1 LPPLNA
7 KSIIGQPFVELTTVD
22 STNIYAMDHLQA
34 NLAAHGTVFFAH
46 HQTAGKGQR
55 SKKWVSEPG
64 INIAMSVIL
73 DCSFLPLTR
82 QFPLSVM
89 VSLACYDLFSS
100 YAPNETYVKWP
111 NDIYWRDRKAGG
123 ILIENLV
130 RGNKWQWAVAGIGIN
145 LNQVIFPGSLKNAV
159 SLKQITGTHFDPVI
173 VARQLCECLEARY
186 QQLKKG
192 KDKEMLAAYNSH
204 LYKRGE
210 AVKLKSGP
218 IAFTA
223 TIKEVSAAG
232 ELLVLNGLKESFRFG
247 EIEWLVAKA

>member
-1 LPPLNA
+1 M
-7 KSIIGQPFVELTTVD
+7 ELATVD
-22 STNIYAMDHLQA
+22 STNIYAMDLLQA
-34 NLAAHGTVFFAH
+34 NLAAHGTVVFAH
-46 HQTAGKGQR
+46 EQKAGKGQR
-55 SKKWVSEPG
+55 GKKWISEPG
-64 INIAMSVIL
+64 INIAMSVVL
-73 DCSFLPLTR
+73 DCSFLSPTR

-100 YAPNETYVKWP
+100 YAPGETFVKWP

-145 LNQVIFPGSLKNAV
+145 LNQVLFPGSLKNAV
-159 SLKQITGTHFDPVI
+159 SLKQITGKHFNPVV
-173 VARQLCECLEARY
+173 VAKQLCEYLEARY

-192 KDKEMLAAYNSH
+192 KDKEMLAAFNSH

-210 AVKLKSGP
+210 EVKLKSGP

-223 TIKEVSAAG
+223 TVKDVSATG

-247 EIEWLVAKA
+247 EIEWLAAKA